1 MALLDALHERALGG
15 GPGAPPARSPPGA
28 PPPASFVTAVFG
40 GRTRSQVKC
49 CSCGY
54 ESNTFEPFLDLSLEI
69 TRASSVEGALR
80 RFTEGE
86 TLDGANRYRCPR
98 ESLPVRAVKR
108 MTVDAPPPALVV
120 QLKRFEFARAG
131 RKISRPVAFGETL
144 DLSPFLS
151 RRPAAPA
158 LYDLVGVLV
167 HQGSSMH
174 SGHYFAFARAAT
186 GGGEW
191 HRFDDARVATVSPR
205 QVLGQCPYMLFYVR
219 RGGGAGARLPAAMP
233 EPMQAPAPVS
243 PAPAA
248 ATPAPKKAKIVKAK
262 AAAATG
268 AGALAPRAN
277 GVVHAAPAPA
287 PAKRAAEGVADGA
300 APAKRAKAAN
310 GAARRR
316 AAPAADEDDGAT
328 RRAKRALR
336 EAEEA
341 PSPQPRCVFPAA
353 AASQRGRDDDPH
365 WALILHD

>member
-1 MALLDALHERALGG
+1 
-15 GPGAPPARSPPGA
+15 
-28 PPPASFVTAVFG
+28 
-40 GRTRSQVKC
+40 
-49 CSCGY
+49 
-54 ESNTFEPFLDLSLEI
+54 
-69 TRASSVEGALR
+69 
-80 RFTEGE
+80 
-86 TLDGANRYRCPR
+86 
-98 ESLPVRAVKR
+98 VRAVKR

-131 RKISRPVAFGETL
+131 RKISRPVAFGEAL

-219 RGGGAGARLPAAMP
+219 RGGGAGARLPLLAPPPAAMP
-233 EPMQAPAPVS
+233 ASALPAAAAPAPL
-243 PAPAA
+243 PAAMPASASPAA
-248 ATPAPKKAKIVKAK
+248 AAPAPKKAKVVKAK
-262 AAAATG
+262 AAATAG
-268 AGALAPRAN
+268 AGVLAPRAN
-277 GVVHAAPAPA
+277 GVAHAAPA
-287 PAKRAAEGVADGA
+287 PAKRAAEGAADGA

-316 AAPAADEDDGAT
+316 AAPEADEDDGAA

-336 EAEEA
+336 EPEEA
-341 PSPQPRCVFPAA
+341 PSPQPRCVPFPGRRLAA
-353 AASQRGRDDDPH
+353 GEG
-365 WALILHD
+365 